1 MDAHGQEYDLRRA
14 RHGELKLFDYQ
25 CSGDLSTAYRTL
37 IRIYQRLFKPSRTK
51 DDLGYPKLPFTNH
64 HALNG

>member
-51 DDLGYPKLPFTNH
+51 DDLVSLKLPFPDC